1 MSAKTV
7 LSYAVLAYSLPP
19 GHVFQSR
26 IEGLEGFSDLTTSSE
41 NISAAVRAVGEPR
54 RRVAEEGDRGRARR
68 EGEDEGAAG
77 EGDDA
82 SPS

>member
-1 MSAKTV
+1 MIKVLTSNIEVAQGGGKNVSAKTV

-41 NISAAVRAVGEPR
+41 NISAAVRQWANPDVE
-54 RRVAEEGDRGRARR
+54 
-68 EGEDEGAAG
+68 
-77 EGDDA
+77 
-82 SPS
+82 SPKKATAT